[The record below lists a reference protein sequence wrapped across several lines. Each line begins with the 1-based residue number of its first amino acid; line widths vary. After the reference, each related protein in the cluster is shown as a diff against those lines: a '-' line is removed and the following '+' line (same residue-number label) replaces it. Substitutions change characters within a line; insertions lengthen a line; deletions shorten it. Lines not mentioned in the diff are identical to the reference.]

1 MPIKARDLIVAKAL
15 GIGGESGGSS
25 GGGVVLPTLTNPA
38 TAAEIKKGYEAING
52 SGKKMTGTHE
62 DITYPTAEEASF

>member
-1 MPIKARDLIVAKAL
+1 MPFDNKTLAAL
-15 GIGGESGGSS
+15 RAMGGTGGS

-52 SGKKMTGTHE
+52 SGKKMTGIHE